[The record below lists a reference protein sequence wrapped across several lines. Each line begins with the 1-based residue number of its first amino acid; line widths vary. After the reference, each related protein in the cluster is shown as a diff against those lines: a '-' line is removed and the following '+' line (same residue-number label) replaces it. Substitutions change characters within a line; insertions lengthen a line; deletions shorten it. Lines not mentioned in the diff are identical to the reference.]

1 MKSNVQELIEQL
13 EAGVSEVLSSERWR
27 EWLRLQAR
35 FHRYSATN
43 TWLILLQQPDA
54 TRVAGFHTW
63 KQMGR
68 WVRSG
73 EKGIRILAPLWKTK
87 EHPETG
93 EEVRVIVSYKRV
105 TVFDVAQTSG
115 KPLPKIGEEL
125 AGDSTAAKVLGQ
137 AMLEVIPLPVTEE
150 EIPGSAK
157 GYYHPIEHR
166 IALQKGLS
174 MDQRVKTLVH
184 EYTHG
189 LLHHK
194 EAKRVPRE
202 HQEAVAEGVAF
213 VVCHHFGIDTG
224 QYSFDYVANWAQD
237 VALVRAVSSEIQE
250 TACRIIDQVA
260 PVLSGL
266 SAA

>member
-1 MKSNVQELIEQL
+1 MKSKVDELIEHL
-13 EAGVSEVLSSERWR
+13 ETGVSKVLSSERWR
-27 EWLRLQAR
+27 EWLWLQAR

-43 TWLILLQQPDA
+43 TWLILLQRPDA

-73 EKGIRILAPLWKTK
+73 ENGIRILAPLWKTK

-93 EEVRVIVSYKRV
+93 EEMRVIVSYKRV
-105 TVFDVAQTSG
+105 TVFDVTQTSG
-115 KPLPKIGEEL
+115 KPLPRVGEEL
-125 AGDSTAAKVLGQ
+125 AGDSQAAKVLEQ
-137 AMLEVIPLPVTEE
+137 ALLEVIPLPVTEE
-150 EIPGSAK
+150 EIPGGAK
-157 GYYHPIEHR
+157 GYYHPREHR
-166 IALQKGLS
+166 IALQRGLS

-194 EAKRVPRE
+194 EAKRVPQE

-213 VVCHHFGIDTG
+213 VVCYYFGIHTG

-237 VALVRAVSSEIQE
+237 VALIRAVSSEIQE

-260 PVLSGL
+260 SIVSGV
-266 SAA
+266 AAA